1 MVLAGYIHSVF
12 VGGVSMFYLL
22 IVAQRFFGDASYA
35 IIGPYTAEIWPAH
48 LRASGMGVGYGTGN
62 IGKVIGPLGLAL
74 IVGTSNYVHPQA
86 TLEAIVP
93 ALLYLAFWY
102 FQAAVAFWLLGF
114 ETRGRTFE
122 DIDAALTMPAMVS
135 VTDAR
140 SASRP

>member
-1 MVLAGYIHSVF
+1 
-12 VGGVSMFYLL
+12 
-22 IVAQRFFGDASYA
+22 
-35 IIGPYTAEIWPAH
+35 
-48 LRASGMGVGYGTGN
+48 MGVGYGTGN

-74 IVGTSNYVHPQA
+74 IVGASNYVHPQA